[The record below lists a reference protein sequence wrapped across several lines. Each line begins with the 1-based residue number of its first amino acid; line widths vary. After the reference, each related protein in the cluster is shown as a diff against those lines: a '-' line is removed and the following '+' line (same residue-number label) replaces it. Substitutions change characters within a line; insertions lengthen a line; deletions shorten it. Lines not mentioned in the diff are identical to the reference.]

1 MGGECAARFPCDAK
15 RGLSVINHLLIYLI
29 KQGPAA
35 CRHLSL
41 VEWGWWC
48 QVYSAPPLHWA
59 AAGGAHIR
67 MKGWSGGEGGEGGS
81 ERGRRERKK
90 RTVIKCLCAD
100 LETKETERKV
110 AEILSHSLYFIMSL

>member
-1 MGGECAARFPCDAK
+1 MPLSPPAMQK
-15 RGLSVINHLLIYLI
+15 GLSVINHLLIYLI

-41 VEWGWWC
+41 VERGGRC

-67 MKGWSGGEGGEGGS
+67 MKGWREGGKGGE
-81 ERGRRERKK
+81 RTGRRRKK
-90 RTVIKCLCAD
+90 DTVIKCGVQTHPD
-100 LETKETERKV
+100 KGK
-110 AEILSHSLYFIMSL
+110 